1 MESTSNTSVWV
12 MKNNYRE
19 TIVKVLPFIQFAI
32 ALITLNEIVSLQ
44 PKNPMYFCRQAQ
56 DTYGNY
62 YQYIVCE
69 PQWENIMY
77 SVQTWDEEYH
87 MVRYH
92 TVVDAIDYE
101 DAAQVVKDLNPG
113 QNVIGVTRHR
123 ANENQ

>member
-1 MESTSNTSVWV
+1 MT
-12 MKNNYRE
+12 
-19 TIVKVLPFIQFAI
+19 
-32 ALITLNEIVSLQ
+32 
-44 PKNPMYFCRQAQ
+44 
-56 DTYGNY
+56 
-62 YQYIVCE
+62 
-69 PQWENIMY
+69 Y

-113 QNVIGVTRHR
+113 QKVIAVTKHR